1 MLEKT
6 SCPSRRLNSRVQ
18 TTQGG
23 WVYWCCDGRAETSPV
38 RDISLGGLFIETA
51 RSLPVGSVAQVEFLV
66 QEGQIRTQSLVRRL
80 EPGGGVGLKLTA
92 VKDGDR
98 VRFVQLINRLR
109 NLCRSYR

>member
-1 MLEKT
+1 VLEKT

-18 TTQGG
+18 TTQGV

-109 NLCRSYR
+109 NLCHSYR